1 MPNVLQIL
9 SSNYSGESVNIT
21 FTPLI
26 GDVQNFNNVSLPY
39 NFINDTFDGDYTLF
53 FPDYNLTHKFQIPY
67 NPPQSKCRCTEFS
80 NKSLLGQNYKIS
92 YKSCN
97 GNIRNVS
104 LLSGQNFRDCV
115 LINQITAS
123 TSVNIG
129 LYGYCDTINDCQTLT
144 QPPTP
149 TQTRTPTPTPSITPT
164 STPPN
169 TPTPTPSIS
178 NGTLSQCYC
187 ITITNLS
194 LSSTTAL
201 YYSCENSQFGSVIL
215 SSSIGPQQTREVC
228 GIYNS
233 VSGDNISV
241 SYENG
246 LCQNMSGSL
255 KCPTIVPSS
264 TPIPTCSRIVL
275 FVKSTCSSSL
285 TTQFCYAQIGYEIWK
300 YDLSTLE
307 KTLLFANTEFNDR
320 FLISFDIAY
329 TFDTSTN
336 TGKVWVLGLYS
347 ELNKNIII
355 EHDIVNSNYAILNV
369 NRVITI
375 SDMILARGL
384 DVYDSSRLISTS
396 FSGTNL
402 SQPSFVLVNINN
414 EGNITLT
421 PEIIN
426 NLPMPLG
433 VTTVDDLIMTPYNS
447 LIITSGGNFGGV
459 GTTLTNSLWEINLNT
474 NQNTYIGSSPA
485 PYNALAT
492 GNITSLF
499 LYNGGLYGII
509 FGQISTGSQTFK
521 YDSSSG
527 NTTIWSTLI
536 DNEFGFNGVVGAASN
551 IYCNTNTNSIL

>member
-26 GDVQNFNNVSLPY
+26 GGVQNFDNVSLPY

-123 TSVNIG
+123 TNVNIN
-129 LYGYCDTINDCQTLT
+129 LYGYCNTITDCQTLT

-164 STPPN
+164 QTPPN

-187 ITITNLS
+187 IAITNLS

-255 KCPTIVPSS
+255 KCPVIVPSS

-275 FVKSTCSSSL
+275 FLRMINNCGYGSPLCSP
-285 TTQFCYAQIGYEIWK
+285 IGYEIWK
-300 YDLSTLE
+300 YDLTTLE
-307 KTLLFANTEFNDR
+307 KTLLFTNDGFTDR
-320 FLISFDIAY
+320 YLRSYDIAY

-336 TGKVWVLGLYS
+336 TGKVWVLGLYIDY
-347 ELNKNIII
+347 NQNIVI
-355 EHDIVNSNYAILNV
+355 EHDIVNSNYSILNV
-369 NRVITI
+369 NRTITI
-375 SDMILARGL
+375 SDMVLGKGL
-384 DVYDSSRLISTS
+384 DVYDSSKLISTS
-396 FSGTNL
+396 FS
-402 SQPSFVLVNINN
+402 SFVLVDINN
-414 EGNITLT
+414 EGDITLT

-433 VTTVDDLIMTPYNS
+433 ISQINDLVFTSYNS
-447 LIITSGGNFGGV
+447 LIITSQGTIGGT
-459 GTTLTNSLWEINLNT
+459 TTLTNTLWEIDLNS
-474 NQNTYIGSSPA
+474 NQSTYIGNSPV
-485 PYNALAT
+485 PYNNSN

-509 FGQISTGSQTFK
+509 FGALPGQYYTGSQTFK

>member
-1 MPNVLQIL
+1 MSNVLQIL

-21 FTPLI
+21 FTPLV
-26 GDVQNFNNVSLPY
+26 GDVQTFDNVSLPY
-39 NFINDTFDGDYTLF
+39 NFINSTFDGEYSLF

-129 LYGYCDTINDCQTLT
+129 LYGYCDTINDCQSLT

-169 TPTPTPSIS
+169 TPTPTPTIS

-187 ITITNLS
+187 IAITNLS

-201 YYSCENSQFGSVIL
+201 YYTCENSQFGSIIL
-215 SSSIGPQQTREVC
+215 SQPIGPQQTREVC

-233 VSGDNISV
+233 VSGNNISV

-246 LCQNMSGSL
+246 LCQNLSGSL
-255 KCPTIVPSS
+255 KCPVIAPSS
-264 TPIPTCSRIVL
+264 TPIPNCSRIVL
-275 FVKSTCSSSL
+275 FLRMINDCGYG
-285 TTQFCYAQIGYEIWK
+285 TQTCYAQIGYEIWK

-307 KTLLFANTEFNDR
+307 KTLLFTNNSFTDR
-320 FLISFDIAY
+320 YLHSYDIAY

-336 TGKVWVLGLYS
+336 TGKVWVLGFYI
-347 ELNKNIII
+347 ETNKSIVI
-355 EHDIVNSNYAILNV
+355 EHNILNSDYTILDV
-369 NRVITI
+369 NRIITI
-375 SDMILARGL
+375 SDMVLARGL

-402 SQPSFVLVNINN
+402 SQPSFVLIDINN

-433 VTTVDDLIMTPYNS
+433 VNRIDDLVVTSYNS
-447 LIITSGGNFGGV
+447 LIITSVNGGYV
-459 GTTLTNSLWEINLNT
+459 VPTNDLWEINLNT
-474 NQNTYIGSSPA
+474 NQSTYIGNSESPTE
-485 PYNALAT
+485 NLVT

-509 FGQISTGSQTFK
+509 FGNISTGSQTFK

-527 NTTIWSTLI
+527 NTTIWNTLI